1 MKLARIS
8 AGFLAGT
15 LVLAGYAAGAGPS
28 PGLDTGIGVTR
39 PGGALRFI
47 ALRAGHGTLVEAVR
61 VRGGRILRSRY
72 LEGRYGVP
80 LVTYGGD
87 TGGLARRA
95 PRLVLASATGRET
108 TRFLVLDPRTLKVR
122 ARIALRGAF
131 AFDAL
136 SPGGSVMYLL
146 EFREGVNS
154 VHYAVRAFNLDTRRL
169 YPGAIVDRREPDEK
183 MNGIPVTRVESGQ
196 GSWAYTLYARGEAK
210 PFVHAL
216 DTLHRRAFCIDVP
229 LPANTD
235 WLWKVRMRMEP
246 GRVVLVRKGETL
258 ASFDTKTFE
267 VRRG

>member
-47 ALRAGHGTLVEAVR
+47 ALRAGHGTLIEAVR
-61 VRGGRILRSRY
+61 VRGGRVMRSRY

-87 TGGLARRA
+87 TGGLARNA
-95 PRLVLASATGRET
+95 PRLVLASATGRQT

-146 EFREGVNS
+146 EFREALSS
-154 VHYAVRAFNLDTRRL
+154 VRYAVRAFNLDTRRL

-183 MNGIPVTRVESGQ
+183 MTGLPLTRVGSDDA
-196 GSWAYTLYARGEAK
+196 SWAYTLYSRDSGG

-216 DTLHRRAFCIDVP
+216 HTTAREAFCIDLPLKVP
-229 LPANTD
+229 DDQLGR
-235 WLWKVRMRMEP
+235 VRMRVSV
-246 GRVVLVRKGETL
+246 GKLTIRLRGKTL
-258 ASFDTKTFE
+258 ATIDTRTFE
-267 VRRG
+267 VTH